1 MKKKSPLKVDD
12 GNNGSINYTSY
23 SKNEHYSKNDRT
35 NRFDLL
41 LKNHGKCT
49 TLNQM
54 ILDLFRLDQPKSLY
68 ISYYLYRA
76 IEKEITS
83 LCDSLKKE
91 SYSDSNDPFREFKS
105 IVEKEL
111 ENVKLNLLMMK
122 ECIEDE
128 GEYKTGELEGH
139 RSEVLRGYLEGVR
152 LVREEE
158 MILILQVVDYLEESI
173 LIKKDAY

>member
-1 MKKKSPLKVDD
+1 M
-12 GNNGSINYTSY
+12 
-23 SKNEHYSKNDRT
+23 
-35 NRFDLL
+35 FDLL

-68 ISYYLYRA
+68 ISYYLYKS

-83 LCDSLKKE
+83 LGESLKKE
-91 SYSDSNDPFREFKS
+91 AYSDSNDPFREFKT
-105 IVEKEL
+105 IVEKEM

-128 GEYKTGELEGH
+128 GEYKMNELDGH
-139 RSEVLRGYLEGVR
+139 RAEVLKSYLEGVR
-152 LVREEE
+152 LMREEE